1 MKKVFAVSVVGAAC
15 VFAANAGAEDGKSG
29 FYLTGKAGASVVS
42 LSDQRFLSG
51 DDVNAKIIGRFSPFL
66 MSAIG
71 H

>member
-42 LSDQRFLSG
+42 LSDQR
-51 DDVNAKIIGRFSPFL
+51 
-66 MSAIG
+66 
-71 H
+71 